1 MNTSRIS
8 FIFIILFTLSVIY
21 STPIYSQDYSYKD
34 KLFGTD
40 FSFEPHPELV
50 SVKYLSNLD
59 SVNTASKQELLA
71 LGFNVKEDLMDKVGY
86 LLLESSNP
94 DIATFSTL
102 RNHLRNETKPKISAL
117 PVFVNDSGQNV
128 YMVPNEVTVQFKENI
143 EQEEAI
149 KIIQEWGSNVIRE
162 QRTKGYFTIATIPE
176 KDVFSSVRE
185 IMQDNRVKFTE
196 PSTIGFDNTLNDPYL
211 ADSWHI
217 KNTGQQNNYTDGSDL
232 NISPSW
238 EIASGNSSVIIA
250 VLDDG
255 FDLQHPD
262 LSPNILARNGE
273 DWNFASSSSSSP
285 QYSSGQF
292 HGTAVSGIATSAK
305 NSVGSRGVSY
315 NSKLM
320 PIKIN
325 LSSGM
330 NQNRADA
337 INYVVSI
344 SNNYDAIVIS
354 NSWFAT
360 GNLTAIRNAVINAEN
375 NGIPTVFAAGNF
387 DGNTVLEPAK
397 FTETIAVGAMAPCD
411 NKRKSPSTCDGE
423 NWGSNYGE
431 NLDVAAPGV
440 KIYTTDVQGSSGYNQ
455 TGSGDLS
462 NTDYTKKFNGTS
474 SSTPMVSGTIA
485 NMLSVNPNLTIQ
497 EIRTII
503 SNTAEKV
510 GGYNYNWNSSKPG
523 HSKELGYGRLNA
535 LKAVYQAQRLAVQ
548 DQMVNFKSLDGEASG
563 TNSSRRSVYQSSS
576 STYHVVFQSGSEI
589 VYFKRPP
596 WGSPSQPILISEN
609 QTFDFGKNQ
618 NPNITIDTNGNLH
631 AVWERKAYGS
641 DQWQVYYSKSTNDGS
656 TWSTPAIVSPV
667 GSEPMNPQIVAYDA
681 YYDNEMMLT
690 YYYFHRI
697 RAKMYNFSSGTWK
710 NWAAWSNNG
719 IYSPGV
725 DAIPGT
731 DSDTREFS
739 TIASDRYGS
748 TKMNIVYV
756 DENNDHLYY
765 RKLDYF
771 SDWGQYTN
779 LSSIVPGTAKHHSP
793 SISNDPSYT
802 TGASPAIHLAWTRT
816 TGSGTGP
823 YDNKVIHRWT
833 SSQSSWPSVYYTTYY
848 QLQAK
853 PSISGVGS
861 TGNYDAYLTWEIQ
874 GNAGI
879 ARQYFNGSGWTA
891 PVTVTTN
898 GKYPSLSTGGNQ
910 TKYFYTDENGPIYDV
925 TLSSQTLS
933 KVVGEDPNFNPSD
946 FEYQRSISF
955 MDSSGAFIEFIVHN
969 LNEENDNSYFRALN
983 LKDFHQDSVDLSLSN
998 ALNVFQV
1005 TETDIRAENTITF
1018 KLKIRGN
1025 RIENL
1030 FNDGNIPEVLI
1041 GGKKMFDNESERIN
1055 TLSSLSESS
1064 DFEAYSVK
1072 LHPLDVKHDQGLLSL
1087 NSDDF
1092 KKGVFASL
1100 GHNLVESSNA
1110 SIHEKSINLSGD
1122 DIEGFDLSAYPNPF
1136 NPSTNI
1142 SFTLP
1147 EQAFVKLRVFDILGR
1162 EVATLANEVLGTGK
1176 HIIPFNA
1183 SSLASGLYIYQL
1195 ESGTNVISKKLTIIK

>member
-1 MNTSRIS
+1 MAAPHVTGVVG
-8 FIFIILFTLSVIY
+8 LIY
-21 STPIYSQDYSYKD
+21 S
-34 KLFGTD
+34 
-40 FSFEPHPELV
+40 V
-50 SVKYLSNLD
+50 
-59 SVNTASKQELLA
+59 
-71 LGFNVKEDLMDKVGY
+71 
-86 LLLESSNP
+86 
-94 DIATFSTL
+94 
-102 RNHLRNETKPKISAL
+102 
-117 PVFVNDSGQNV
+117 
-128 YMVPNEVTVQFKENI
+128 
-143 EQEEAI
+143 
-149 KIIQEWGSNVIRE
+149 
-162 QRTKGYFTIATIPE
+162 
-176 KDVFSSVRE
+176 
-185 IMQDNRVKFTE
+185 
-196 PSTIGFDNTLNDPYL
+196 
-211 ADSWHI
+211 
-217 KNTGQQNNYTDGSDL
+217 
-232 NISPSW
+232 
-238 EIASGNSSVIIA
+238 
-250 VLDDG
+250 
-255 FDLQHPD
+255 
-262 LSPNILARNGE
+262 
-273 DWNFASSSSSSP
+273 
-285 QYSSGQF
+285 
-292 HGTAVSGIATSAK
+292 
-305 NSVGSRGVSY
+305 
-315 NSKLM
+315 
-320 PIKIN
+320 
-325 LSSGM
+325 LSSTT
-330 NQNRADA
+330 
-337 INYVVSI
+337 
-344 SNNYDAIVIS
+344 IS
-354 NSWFAT
+354 NSLTSPGPVALEIKDLILDNVDQVGSMSGITTT
-360 GNLTAIRNAVINAEN
+360 G
-375 NGIPTVFAAGNF
+375 
-387 DGNTVLEPAK
+387 
-397 FTETIAVGAMAPCD
+397 
-411 NKRKSPSTCDGE
+411 
-423 NWGSNYGE
+423 
-431 NLDVAAPGV
+431 
-440 KIYTTDVQGSSGYNQ
+440 
-455 TGSGDLS
+455 
-462 NTDYTKKFNGTS
+462 
-474 SSTPMVSGTIA
+474 
-485 NMLSVNPNLTIQ
+485 
-497 EIRTII
+497 
-503 SNTAEKV
+503 
-510 GGYNYNWNSSKPG
+510 
-523 HSKELGYGRLNA
+523 GRLNA
-535 LKAVYQAQRLAVQ
+535 LKAVYQAQRMAVQ
-548 DQMVNFKSLDGEASG
+548 DEMVNFKSLDDDASS
-563 TNSSRRSVYQSSS
+563 TNNSRRTVYESGPSA
-576 STYHVVFQSGSEI
+576 YHTVFQSGSEI
-589 VYFKRPP
+589 VYFKRLP
-596 WGSPSQPILISEN
+596 WMTTQPILISEN
-609 QTFDFGKNQ
+609 QTTDFGKNQ

-690 YYYFHRI
+690 YYYFDRI
-697 RAKMYNFSSGTWK
+697 RAKMYNFSSGTWE
-710 NWAAWSNNG
+710 NWAAWSSNG

-756 DENNDHLYY
+756 DESNDHLYY

-802 TGASPAIHLAWTRT
+802 SGASPAIHVAWTRT
-816 TGSGTGP
+816 TGSGSGP
-823 YDNKVIHRWT
+823 YDNKVIYRWT
-833 SSQSSWPSVYYTTYY
+833 SSQSSWPSVYYNTYY
-848 QLQAK
+848 QLQTK

-861 TGNYDAYLTWEIQ
+861 TGNYEAYLTWEIQ

-879 ARQYFNGSGWTA
+879 ARQHFDGSYWTA
-891 PVTVTTN
+891 PVTVTSN

-910 TKYFYTDENGPIYDV
+910 AKYFYTDENGPFYDV

-983 LKDFHQDSVDLSLSN
+983 LKDFHQDSVDLSLST

-1025 RIENL
+1025 RIEEL
-1030 FNDGNIPEVLI
+1030 FKDGNIPDVLI
-1041 GGKKMFDNESERIN
+1041 GGKKMFDNETERIN

-1064 DFEAYSVK
+1064 DFEAYSVE
-1072 LHPLDVKHDQGLLSL
+1072 LYPVDVKPEQGLLSL
-1087 NSDDF
+1087 NSYDF

-1122 DIEGFDLSAYPNPF
+1122 ELEGFDLSAYPNPF

-1162 EVATLANEVLGTGK
+1162 EVATLANEVLAAGK